1 MAVCFK
7 GLSPSVCGDVGRDGV
22 AGEID
27 FTRIELTEEKPVQ
40 QKQFFVRFLRPG
52 LHNLTFELR
61 NEEVLKGHG
70 WHCRDGNIHVF
81 DRIVKQISVT
91 NRVDIE
97 EHFRQIVVYQ
107 RQSLPPRTVTL
118 EEVLGGEKSST
129 RSTTDH
135 SSQNYL
141 TLRSTQDVISY
152 SQQQPLKV
160 DENQEEQDDDT
171 TIIDSEQVKNHLI
184 TQVNY
189 FLERGTTLLNGSMS

>member
-97 EHFRQIVVYQ
+97 EHFRHIVVYQ

-129 RSTTDH
+129 RATTDY

-160 DENQEEQDDDT
+160 DESQEEQDDDT
-171 TIIDSEQVKNHLI
+171 TIIDTEQVKNHLI

>member
-118 EEVLGGEKSST
+118 EEVLGEKSST
-129 RSTTDH
+129 RATTDH

-171 TIIDSEQVKNHLI
+171 TIIDTEQVKNHLI